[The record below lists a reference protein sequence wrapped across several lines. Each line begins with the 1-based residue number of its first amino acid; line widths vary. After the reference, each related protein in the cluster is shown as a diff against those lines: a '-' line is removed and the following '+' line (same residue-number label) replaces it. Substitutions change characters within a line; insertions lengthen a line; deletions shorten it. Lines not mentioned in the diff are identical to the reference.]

1 MSILAV
7 AEGEKDYI
15 DLNQNNAWDKDTD
28 ILVHNIGDTFRDDNE
43 NGTYQ
48 LGEFTYPLTT
58 SASDSCDNNLD
69 RYINLKFPSLSDLKR
84 MQYKA
89 NYIDEF
95 FSPNKVNTCNND
107 LDAVVRYQG
116 ITLLADKDARFTII
130 APQLNAQTQEVY
142 ANNSLISIRMNSD
155 GFYDLNPM
163 PSGTTISATA
173 TDNTDSDSINI
184 DVSPSGRANTY
195 DLVFS
200 GVESGRILKFTLD
213 ETTYTATE
221 NDNGT
226 YVFEDLER
234 DTPPTADDIQV
245 ESEDGSC
252 SAEIRSGVE
261 KVPASVA
268 TGSPGDNLGT
278 ITTFKL
284 KECSVGDEFTVIATT
299 PRGNV
304 TKLKCGNS
312 T

>member
-1 MSILAV
+1 M
-7 AEGEKDYI
+7 
-15 DLNQNNAWDKDTD
+15 
-28 ILVHNIGDTFRDDNE
+28 
-43 NGTYQ
+43 
-48 LGEFTYPLTT
+48 
-58 SASDSCDNNLD
+58 
-69 RYINLKFPSLSDLKR
+69 
-84 MQYKA
+84 
-89 NYIDEF
+89 
-95 FSPNKVNTCNND
+95 
-107 LDAVVRYQG
+107 
-116 ITLLADKDARFTII
+116 
-130 APQLNAQTQEVY
+130 
-142 ANNSLISIRMNSD
+142 
-155 GFYDLNPM
+155 
-163 PSGTTISATA
+163 
-173 TDNTDSDSINI
+173 
-184 DVSPSGRANTY
+184 
-195 DLVFS
+195 FS

-284 KECSVGDEFTVIATT
+284 KDCSAGDEFTVIATT

-304 TKLKCGNS
+304 TKL
-312 T
+312 TYPIR